1 MPNAFLFPGQGSQYV
16 GMGKDYYD
24 QLDSAKERYHTASE
38 ILEFN
43 LEDISFSG
51 PEDTLRQTK
60 FTQPAIFVHSI
71 IVNDLLKEKEINP
84 DAVAGHSLGEFSAL
98 VSAEVLTF
106 EDALKI
112 VKVRSIEMANAGK
125 RVPGAMAA
133 IIGADKEQLQIICR
147 QDGIVVPANINAPGQ
162 AVISGDKI
170 AVEAAINT
178 AKEIGIRRA
187 LPLRVSGAFHS
198 PLMRPAREPL
208 MEVIN
213 SVNFMDAT
221 IPVFQN
227 VSATPITKASII
239 QENILKQ
246 LESPVLWSDTI
257 SNMKRNGITNFF
269 EVGPGQVL
277 KGLNRRIYPESTT
290 INCDKLEH
298 LEAYEVL

>member
-1 MPNAFLFPGQGSQYV
+1 MHNAFLFPGQGSQYV
-16 GMGKDYYD
+16 GMCKDYYD

-51 PEDTLRQTK
+51 PEDTLRQTQY
-60 FTQPAIFVHSI
+60 TQPAIFVHSI
-71 IVNDLLKEKEINP
+71 IVNDLLKEKDINP
-84 DAVAGHSLGEFSAL
+84 EAVAGHSLGEFSAL

-112 VKVRSIEMANAGK
+112 VKVRSTEMANAGK
-125 RVPGAMAA
+125 IAPGAMAA
-133 IIGADKEQLQIICR
+133 IIGADKEQLEIICR
-147 QDGIVVPANINAPGQ
+147 QNGIVVPANMNAPGQ

-208 MEVIN
+208 LEIIN
-213 SVNFMDAT
+213 SVNFRDAK
-221 IPVFQN
+221 IPVYQN
-227 VSATPITKASII
+227 I
-239 QENILKQ
+239 QAEPVTDYNILRKNILKQ
-246 LESPVLWSDTI
+246 LENPVLWSDI
-257 SNMKRNGITNFF
+257 ILNMKKEGISNFF
-269 EVGPGQVL
+269 EVGPGKVL
-277 KGLNRRIYPESTT
+277 KGLNQRIFPESTT
-290 INCDKLEH
+290 IICDKLEH
-298 LEAYEVL
+298 LDACEVL

>member
-1 MPNAFLFPGQGSQYV
+1 MHNAFLFPGQGSQYV
-16 GMGKDYYD
+16 GMCKDYYD

-51 PEDTLRQTK
+51 TEDTLRQTQY
-60 FTQPAIFVHSI
+60 TQPAIFVHSI
-71 IVNDLLKEKEINP
+71 IVNDLLKEKDINP
-84 DAVAGHSLGEFSAL
+84 EAVAGHSLGEFSAL

-112 VKVRSIEMANAGK
+112 VKVRSTEMANAGK
-125 RVPGAMAA
+125 KAPGAMAA
-133 IIGADKEQLQIICR
+133 IIGADKEQLEIICR
-147 QDGIVVPANINAPGQ
+147 QNGIVVPANMNAPGQ

-208 MEVIN
+208 LEIIN
-213 SVNFMDAT
+213 SVNFRDAK
-221 IPVFQN
+221 IPVYQN
-227 VSATPITKASII
+227 I
-239 QENILKQ
+239 QAEPVTDYNILRKNILKQ
-246 LESPVLWSDTI
+246 LENPVLWSDI
-257 SNMKRNGITNFF
+257 ILNMKKEGISNFF
-269 EVGPGQVL
+269 EVGPGKVL
-277 KGLNRRIYPESTT
+277 KGLNQRIFPESTT
-290 INCDKLEH
+290 IICDKLEH
-298 LEAYEVL
+298 LDACEVL

>member
-24 QLDSAKERYHTASE
+24 QLDSVKERYHTASE

-51 PEDTLRQTK
+51 PEDTLRQTQ

-71 IVNDLLKEKEINP
+71 IVNDLLKEKEINT

-106 EDALKI
+106 EDALQI
-112 VKVRSIEMANAGK
+112 VKVRSTEMANAGK
-125 RVPGAMAA
+125 KAPGAMAA
-133 IIGADKEQLQIICR
+133 IIGADKKQLEIICH
-147 QDGIVVPANINAPGQ
+147 QEGIVVLANMNAPGQ
-162 AVISGDKI
+162 AVISGDKN

-178 AKEIGIRRA
+178 AKKIGIRGA

-198 PLMRPAREPL
+198 PLMRSAREPL
-208 MEVIN
+208 LKVIN
-213 SVNFMDAT
+213 SVNFMAAKT
-221 IPVFQN
+221 PVYQN
-227 VSATPITKASII
+227 VQAKPVTDKSILR
-239 QENILKQ
+239 ENILKQ

-257 SNMKRNGITNFF
+257 SNMKKEGISNFF
-269 EVGPGQVL
+269 EVGPGKVL
-277 KGLNRRIYPESTT
+277 KGLNQRIFPESTT
-290 INCDKLEH
+290 MTCDKLEH
-298 LEAYEVL
+298 LDVCEV